1 LAILVPHCGSNFGNL
16 QKAGVFMKASC
27 LALFLLLA
35 SFAVAQNQEQSS
47 KEDSGLRYARLAFNA
62 ASLTQHQSLEGYVA
76 VFIDDKSWT
85 TLSKDGDLGP
95 FLKLKE
101 QKAERRMVYF
111 LGSPEA
117 LRVVVY
123 FDGSSATDVAA
134 FKPGPDAKISADL
147 LKPVPKETSKAND
160 DAAAWTFVREDV
172 NSDDGDPIPAYRIT
186 KAEPKK

>member
-1 LAILVPHCGSNFGNL
+1 
-16 QKAGVFMKASC
+16 MKTSC

-35 SFAVAQNQEQSS
+35 SFAVAQAQDQSA
-47 KEDSGLRYARLAFNA
+47 KEDPALRYARLAFNA

-85 TLSKDGDLGP
+85 TLSKDSDLGP

-111 LGSPEA
+111 LGSAEG

-123 FDGSSATDVAA
+123 FDGPSATDVAA
-134 FKPGPDAKISADL
+134 FTPGPEAKISADL
-147 LKPVPKETSKAND
+147 LKPVSKETPKAND
-160 DAAAWTFVREDV
+160 AAATGWTFTREDV
-172 NSDDGDPIPAYRIT
+172 NSDDGDSIPAYRIT
-186 KAEPKK
+186 KSEPKK